1 MLDTI
6 LDSPLSQ
13 WLRHDIEATDH
24 IVISSRIRLARNFDG
39 LLFTNRN
46 DTSALEKVNAIS
58 RGLLQPLKEADGHQY
73 SNISLEQ
80 LSQSERAVLVE
91 KHLMSPALEEKLP
104 YRNLVVSDDASIVI
118 MVNEEDHLRIQSM
131 ASGLQLQQAY
141 DHAVQIDK
149 AIEAKHPYA
158 FDERFGY
165 LTACPTN
172 VGTGL
177 RASVMLHLPALTM
190 SGRITRLIRSIIQ
203 LGYSV
208 RGLYGEGSEA
218 LGAIYQISN
227 QRTMGTSEEATI
239 EQLTKI
245 VEGIIAEE
253 RKSRQSLLHNDK
265 EGLED
270 VLWRSYGVLQYARRV
285 NGKEALT
292 KLSDIQLGVDLD
304 ILPPWGNDTFNE
316 LVAITRPNFLTKYLG
331 DEDLQ
336 PEETEKENE
345 PVKTSVNDSDVPTS
359 VETGD
364 GALIMTSMV
373 VMIVS
378 GGVYLTVKKYI

>member
-6 LDSPLSQ
+6 LDSPLSS
-13 WLRHDIEATDH
+13 WLQLDTDATDH

-39 LLFTNRN
+39 ILFTNRN
-46 DTSALEKVNAIS
+46 DLSSLEKVNTIS

-73 SNISLEQ
+73 SNINLEQ
-80 LSQSERAVLVE
+80 LSERERAILVE

-131 ASGLQLQQAY
+131 VSGLRLEVAY
-141 DHAVQIDK
+141 ERVLKIDK
-149 AIEAKHPYA
+149 TIEDKYPYA

-177 RASVMLHLPALTM
+177 RASVMLHLPALTI
-190 SGRITRLIRSIIQ
+190 SGKITRLIRSIIQ

-218 LGAIYQISN
+218 LGNIYQISN
-227 QRTMGTSEEATI
+227 QRTMGTSEEDTI

-253 RKSRQSLLHNDK
+253 RKSRQLLLHNDK

-270 VLWRSYGVLQYARRV
+270 VLWRSYGVLQNARRV

-292 KLSDIQLGVDLD
+292 KLSDIQLGVDLN
-304 ILPPWGNDTFNE
+304 ILPQWGKDSFNE
-316 LVAITRPNFLTKYLG
+316 LIAITRPNFLSKYAG
-331 DEDLQ
+331 
-336 PEETEKENE
+336 
-345 PVKTSVNDSDVPTS
+345 NDN
-359 VETGD
+359 
-364 GALIMTSMV
+364 
-373 VMIVS
+373 
-378 GGVYLTVKKYI
+378 LTDIERDSYRAKVIRQKLSH

>member
-13 WLRHDIEATDH
+13 WLCQDAEATDH

-39 LLFTNRN
+39 ILFTNRN
-46 DTSALEKVNAIS
+46 DTASLEKVNTIS
-58 RGLLQPLKEADGHQY
+58 RGLLQVLKESDGHQY

-104 YRNLVVSDDASIVI
+104 CRNLVVSDDASIVI

-131 ASGLQLQQAY
+131 TPGLKLQEAY
-141 DHAVQIDK
+141 DHALKIDK
-149 AIEAKHPYA
+149 SIEAKHPYA

-218 LGAIYQISN
+218 LGCIYQISN
-227 QRTMGTSEEATI
+227 QRTMGISEEATI
-239 EQLTKI
+239 EQLNKI

-253 RKSRQSLLHNDK
+253 RKSRQSLLHNDR

-270 VLWRSYGVLQYARRV
+270 VLWRSYGVLQFARRV
-285 NGKEALT
+285 SGKEALT
-292 KLSDIQLGVDLD
+292 KLSDIQLGVDLE
-304 ILPPWGNDTFNE
+304 ILPSWGKDTFNE
-316 LVAITRPNFLTKYLG
+316 LVAITRPNFLCKYLG
-331 DEDLQ
+331 N
-336 PEETEKENE
+336 ENL
-345 PVKTSVNDSDVPTS
+345 TDADRDSYRAKVIRQKLS
-359 VETGD
+359 
-364 GALIMTSMV
+364 
-373 VMIVS
+373 
-378 GGVYLTVKKYI
+378 K

>member
-6 LDSPLSQ
+6 LDSPLSS
-13 WLRHDIEATDH
+13 WLQLDTDATDH
-24 IVISSRIRLARNFDG
+24 IVISSRTRLARNFDG
-39 LLFTNRN
+39 ILFTNRN
-46 DTSALEKVNAIS
+46 DMSSLEKVNTIS
-58 RGLLQPLKEADGHQY
+58 RGLLKPLKEADGHQY
-73 SNISLEQ
+73 SNINLEQ
-80 LSQSERAVLVE
+80 LSERERAILVE

-131 ASGLQLQQAY
+131 VSGLRLEEAY
-141 DHAVQIDK
+141 ERILKIDK
-149 AIEAKHPYA
+149 TIEDKYPYA

-177 RASVMLHLPALTM
+177 RASVMLHLPALTI
-190 SGRITRLIRSIIQ
+190 SGKITRLIRSIIQ

-218 LGAIYQISN
+218 LGNIYQISN
-227 QRTMGTSEEATI
+227 QRTMGTSEEDTI
-239 EQLTKI
+239 EQLIKI

-253 RKSRQSLLHNDK
+253 RKSRQLLLHNDK

-270 VLWRSYGVLQYARRV
+270 VLWRSYGVLQNARRV

-292 KLSDIQLGVDLD
+292 KLSDIQLGVDLN
-304 ILPPWGNDTFNE
+304 ILPQWGKDSFNE
-316 LVAITRPNFLTKYLG
+316 LIAITRPNFLSKYAG
-331 DEDLQ
+331 
-336 PEETEKENE
+336 
-345 PVKTSVNDSDVPTS
+345 NDN
-359 VETGD
+359 
-364 GALIMTSMV
+364 
-373 VMIVS
+373 
-378 GGVYLTVKKYI
+378 LTDIERDSYRAKVIRQKLSH

>member
-6 LDSPLSQ
+6 LDSPLSS
-13 WLRHDIEATDH
+13 WLQLDTDATDH

-39 LLFTNRN
+39 VLFTNRN
-46 DTSALEKVNAIS
+46 DMSSLEKVNSFS
-58 RGLLQPLKEADGHQY
+58 RSLLKPLKDVDGHQY
-73 SNISLEQ
+73 SNINLEQ
-80 LSQSERAVLVE
+80 LSERDRAILVE

-131 ASGLQLQQAY
+131 VSGLRLEEAY
-141 DHAVQIDK
+141 ERILKIDK
-149 AIEAKHPYA
+149 TIEDKYPYA

-177 RASVMLHLPALTM
+177 RASVMLHLPALTI
-190 SGRITRLIRSIIQ
+190 SGKITRLIRSIIQ

-218 LGAIYQISN
+218 LGNIYQISN
-227 QRTMGTSEEATI
+227 QRTMGTSEKDTI

-253 RKSRQSLLHNDK
+253 RKSRQLLLHNDK

-270 VLWRSYGVLQYARRV
+270 VLWRSYGVLQNARRV

-292 KLSDIQLGVDLD
+292 KLSDIQLGVDLN
-304 ILPPWGNDTFNE
+304 ILPQWGKDSFNE
-316 LVAITRPNFLTKYLG
+316 LIAITRPNFLSKYAG
-331 DEDLQ
+331 
-336 PEETEKENE
+336 
-345 PVKTSVNDSDVPTS
+345 NDN
-359 VETGD
+359 
-364 GALIMTSMV
+364 
-373 VMIVS
+373 
-378 GGVYLTVKKYI
+378 LTDIERDSYRAKVIRQKLSH

>member
-6 LDSPLSQ
+6 LDSPLSS
-13 WLRHDIEATDH
+13 WLQLDTDATDH

-39 LLFTNRN
+39 ILFTNRN
-46 DTSALEKVNAIS
+46 DMSSLEKVNSFS
-58 RGLLQPLKEADGHQY
+58 RSLLKPLKDVDGHQY
-73 SNISLEQ
+73 SNINLEQ
-80 LSQSERAVLVE
+80 LSERDRAILVE

-104 YRNLVVSDDASIVI
+104 YRNLVFSDDASIVI

-131 ASGLQLQQAY
+131 VSGLRLEVAY
-141 DHAVQIDK
+141 ERVLKIDK
-149 AIEAKHPYA
+149 AIEAKYAYA

-177 RASVMLHLPALTM
+177 RASVMLHLPALTI
-190 SGRITRLIRSIIQ
+190 SGKITRLIRSIIQ

-218 LGAIYQISN
+218 LGNIYQISN
-227 QRTMGTSEEATI
+227 QRTMGTSEKDTI

-253 RKSRQSLLHNDK
+253 RKSRQLLLHN
-265 EGLED
+265 
-270 VLWRSYGVLQYARRV
+270 GVLQNARRV

-292 KLSDIQLGVDLD
+292 KLSDIQLGVDLN
-304 ILPPWGNDTFNE
+304 ILPQWGKDSFNE
-316 LVAITRPNFLTKYLG
+316 LIAITRPNFLSKYAG
-331 DEDLQ
+331 
-336 PEETEKENE
+336 
-345 PVKTSVNDSDVPTS
+345 NDN
-359 VETGD
+359 
-364 GALIMTSMV
+364 
-373 VMIVS
+373 
-378 GGVYLTVKKYI
+378 LTDIERDSYRAKIIRQKLSH

>member
-6 LDSPLSQ
+6 LDSPLSS
-13 WLRHDIEATDH
+13 WLQLDTDATDH

-39 LLFTNRN
+39 VLFTNRN
-46 DTSALEKVNAIS
+46 DMSSLEKVNSFS
-58 RGLLQPLKEADGHQY
+58 RSLLKPLKDVDGHQY
-73 SNISLEQ
+73 SNINLEQ
-80 LSQSERAVLVE
+80 LSERDRAILVE

-131 ASGLQLQQAY
+131 VSGLRLEVAY
-141 DHAVQIDK
+141 ERVLKIDK
-149 AIEAKHPYA
+149 VIEEKYAYA

-177 RASVMLHLPALTM
+177 RASVMLHLPALTI
-190 SGRITRLIRSIIQ
+190 SGKITRLIRSIIQ

-218 LGAIYQISN
+218 LGNIYQISN
-227 QRTMGTSEEATI
+227 QRTMGTSEKDTI

-253 RKSRQSLLHNDK
+253 RKSRQLLLHNDK
-265 EGLED
+265 EDLED
-270 VLWRSYGVLQYARRV
+270 VLWRSYGVLQNARRV

-292 KLSDIQLGVDLD
+292 KLSDIQLGVDLN
-304 ILPPWGNDTFNE
+304 ILPQWGKDSFNE
-316 LVAITRPNFLTKYLG
+316 LIAITRPNFLSKYAG
-331 DEDLQ
+331 
-336 PEETEKENE
+336 
-345 PVKTSVNDSDVPTS
+345 NDN
-359 VETGD
+359 
-364 GALIMTSMV
+364 
-373 VMIVS
+373 
-378 GGVYLTVKKYI
+378 LTDIERDSYRAKVIRQKLSH

>member
-6 LDSPLSQ
+6 LDSPLSS
-13 WLRHDIEATDH
+13 WLQLDTDATDH

-39 LLFTNRN
+39 VLFTNRN
-46 DTSALEKVNAIS
+46 DMSSLEKVNSFS
-58 RGLLQPLKEADGHQY
+58 RSLLKPLKDVDGHQY
-73 SNISLEQ
+73 SNINLEQ
-80 LSQSERAVLVE
+80 LSERDRAILVE

-131 ASGLQLQQAY
+131 VSGLRLEVAY
-141 DHAVQIDK
+141 ERVLKIDK
-149 AIEAKHPYA
+149 AIEAKYAYA
-158 FDERFGY
+158 FDEQFGY

-177 RASVMLHLPALTM
+177 RASVMLHLPALTI
-190 SGRITRLIRSIIQ
+190 SGKITRLIRSIIQ

-218 LGAIYQISN
+218 LGNIYQISN
-227 QRTMGTSEEATI
+227 QRTMGTSEKDTI

-253 RKSRQSLLHNDK
+253 RKSRQLLLHNDK

-270 VLWRSYGVLQYARRV
+270 VLWRSYGVLQNARRV

-292 KLSDIQLGVDLD
+292 KLSDIQLGVDLN
-304 ILPPWGNDTFNE
+304 ILPQWGKDSFNE
-316 LVAITRPNFLTKYLG
+316 LIAITRPNFLSKYAG
-331 DEDLQ
+331 
-336 PEETEKENE
+336 
-345 PVKTSVNDSDVPTS
+345 NDN
-359 VETGD
+359 
-364 GALIMTSMV
+364 
-373 VMIVS
+373 
-378 GGVYLTVKKYI
+378 LTDIERDSYRAKVIRQKLSH

>member
-6 LDSPLSQ
+6 LDSPLSS
-13 WLRHDIEATDH
+13 WLQLDTDATDH

-39 LLFTNRN
+39 ILFTNRN
-46 DTSALEKVNAIS
+46 DMSSLEKVNTIS
-58 RGLLQPLKEADGHQY
+58 RGLLQPLKEADRHQY
-73 SNISLEQ
+73 SNINLEQ
-80 LSQSERAVLVE
+80 LSERERAILVE

-131 ASGLQLQQAY
+131 VSGLRLEVAY
-141 DHAVQIDK
+141 ERVLKIDK
-149 AIEAKHPYA
+149 AIEAKYPYA
-158 FDERFGY
+158 FDEQFGY

-177 RASVMLHLPALTM
+177 RASVMLHLPALTI
-190 SGRITRLIRSIIQ
+190 SGKITRLIRSIIQ

-218 LGAIYQISN
+218 LGNIYQISN
-227 QRTMGTSEEATI
+227 QRTMGTSEEDTI

-253 RKSRQSLLHNDK
+253 RKSRQLLLHNDK

-270 VLWRSYGVLQYARRV
+270 VLWRSYGVLQNARRV

-292 KLSDIQLGVDLD
+292 KLSDIQLGVDLN
-304 ILPPWGNDTFNE
+304 ILPQWGKDSFNE
-316 LVAITRPNFLTKYLG
+316 LIAITRPNFLSKYAG
-331 DEDLQ
+331 
-336 PEETEKENE
+336 
-345 PVKTSVNDSDVPTS
+345 NDN
-359 VETGD
+359 
-364 GALIMTSMV
+364 
-373 VMIVS
+373 
-378 GGVYLTVKKYI
+378 LTDIERDSYRAKVIRQKLSH

>member
-6 LDSPLSQ
+6 LDSPLSS
-13 WLRHDIEATDH
+13 WLQLDTDETDH

-39 LLFTNRN
+39 ILFTNRN
-46 DTSALEKVNAIS
+46 DMSSLEKVNTIS
-58 RGLLQPLKEADGHQY
+58 RGLLKPLKEADGHQY
-73 SNISLEQ
+73 SNINLEQ
-80 LSQSERAVLVE
+80 LSERERAILVE

-131 ASGLQLQQAY
+131 VSGLRLEEAY
-141 DHAVQIDK
+141 ERILKIDK
-149 AIEAKHPYA
+149 TIEDKYPYA

-177 RASVMLHLPALTM
+177 RASVMLHLPALTI
-190 SGRITRLIRSIIQ
+190 SGKITRLIRSIIQ

-218 LGAIYQISN
+218 LGNIYQISN
-227 QRTMGTSEEATI
+227 QRTMGTSEEDTI

-253 RKSRQSLLHNDK
+253 RKSRQLLLHNDK

-270 VLWRSYGVLQYARRV
+270 VLWRSYGVLQNARRV

-292 KLSDIQLGVDLD
+292 KLSDIQLGVDLN
-304 ILPPWGNDTFNE
+304 ILPQWGKDSFNE
-316 LVAITRPNFLTKYLG
+316 LIAITRPNFLSKYAG
-331 DEDLQ
+331 
-336 PEETEKENE
+336 
-345 PVKTSVNDSDVPTS
+345 NDN
-359 VETGD
+359 
-364 GALIMTSMV
+364 
-373 VMIVS
+373 
-378 GGVYLTVKKYI
+378 LTDIERDSYRAKVIRQKLSH

>member
-6 LDSPLSQ
+6 LDSPLSS
-13 WLRHDIEATDH
+13 WLQLDTDATDH

-39 LLFTNRN
+39 ILFTNRN
-46 DTSALEKVNAIS
+46 DMSSLEKVNTIS

-73 SNISLEQ
+73 SNINLEQ
-80 LSQSERAVLVE
+80 LSERERAILVE

-131 ASGLQLQQAY
+131 VSGLRLEVAY
-141 DHAVQIDK
+141 ERVLKIDK
-149 AIEAKHPYA
+149 TIEDKYPYA

-177 RASVMLHLPALTM
+177 RASVMLHLPALTI
-190 SGRITRLIRSIIQ
+190 SGKITRLIRSIIQ

-218 LGAIYQISN
+218 LGNIYQISN
-227 QRTMGTSEEATI
+227 QRTMGTSEEDTI

-253 RKSRQSLLHNDK
+253 RKSRQLLLHNDK

-270 VLWRSYGVLQYARRV
+270 VLWRSYGVLQNARRV

-292 KLSDIQLGVDLD
+292 KLSDIQLGVDLN
-304 ILPPWGNDTFNE
+304 ILPQWGKDSFNE
-316 LVAITRPNFLTKYLG
+316 LIAITRPNFLSKYAG
-331 DEDLQ
+331 
-336 PEETEKENE
+336 
-345 PVKTSVNDSDVPTS
+345 NDN
-359 VETGD
+359 
-364 GALIMTSMV
+364 
-373 VMIVS
+373 
-378 GGVYLTVKKYI
+378 LTDIERDSYRAKVIRQKLSH

>member
-6 LDSPLSQ
+6 LDSPLSS
-13 WLRHDIEATDH
+13 WLQLDTDATDH

-39 LLFTNRN
+39 ILFTNRN
-46 DTSALEKVNAIS
+46 DMSSLEKVNTIS

-73 SNISLEQ
+73 SNINLEQ
-80 LSQSERAVLVE
+80 LSERERAILVE

-104 YRNLVVSDDASIVI
+104 YRNLVVSYDASIVI

-131 ASGLQLQQAY
+131 VSGLRLEEAY
-141 DHAVQIDK
+141 ERILKIDK
-149 AIEAKHPYA
+149 TIEDKYPYA

-177 RASVMLHLPALTM
+177 RASVMLHLPALII
-190 SGRITRLIRSIIQ
+190 SGKITRLIRSIIQ

-218 LGAIYQISN
+218 LGNIYQISN
-227 QRTMGTSEEATI
+227 QRTMGTSEEDTI

-253 RKSRQSLLHNDK
+253 RKSRQLLLHNDK

-270 VLWRSYGVLQYARRV
+270 VLWRSYGVLQNARRV

-292 KLSDIQLGVDLD
+292 KLSDIQLGVDLN
-304 ILPPWGNDTFNE
+304 ILPQWGKDSFNE
-316 LVAITRPNFLTKYLG
+316 LVAITRPNFLSKYAG
-331 DEDLQ
+331 
-336 PEETEKENE
+336 
-345 PVKTSVNDSDVPTS
+345 NDN
-359 VETGD
+359 
-364 GALIMTSMV
+364 
-373 VMIVS
+373 
-378 GGVYLTVKKYI
+378 LTDIERDSYRAKIIRQKLSH

>member
-6 LDSPLSQ
+6 LDSPLSS
-13 WLRHDIEATDH
+13 WLQLDTDATDH

-39 LLFTNRN
+39 VLFTNRN
-46 DTSALEKVNAIS
+46 DMSSLEKVNSIS
-58 RGLLQPLKEADGHQY
+58 RSLLKPLKDVDGHQY
-73 SNISLEQ
+73 SNINLEQ
-80 LSQSERAVLVE
+80 LSERERAILVE

-131 ASGLQLQQAY
+131 VSGLRLEVAY
-141 DHAVQIDK
+141 ERILKIDK
-149 AIEAKHPYA
+149 TIEEKYPYS

-177 RASVMLHLPALTM
+177 RASVMLHLPALTI
-190 SGRITRLIRSIIQ
+190 SGKITRLIRSIIQ

-218 LGAIYQISN
+218 LGNIYQISN
-227 QRTMGTSEEATI
+227 QRTMGTSEEDTI

-253 RKSRQSLLHNDK
+253 RKSRQLLLHNDK

-270 VLWRSYGVLQYARRV
+270 VLWRSYGVLQNARRV

-292 KLSDIQLGVDLD
+292 KLSDIQLGVDLN
-304 ILPPWGNDTFNE
+304 ILPQWGKDSFNE
-316 LVAITRPNFLTKYLG
+316 LIAITRPNFLSKYAG
-331 DEDLQ
+331 
-336 PEETEKENE
+336 
-345 PVKTSVNDSDVPTS
+345 NDN
-359 VETGD
+359 
-364 GALIMTSMV
+364 
-373 VMIVS
+373 
-378 GGVYLTVKKYI
+378 LTDIERDSYRAKVIRQKLSH

>member
-6 LDSPLSQ
+6 LDSPLSS
-13 WLRHDIEATDH
+13 WLQLDTDATDH

-39 LLFTNRN
+39 VLFTNRN
-46 DTSALEKVNAIS
+46 DMSSLEKINSFS
-58 RGLLQPLKEADGHQY
+58 RSLLKPLKDVDGHQY
-73 SNISLEQ
+73 SNINLEQ
-80 LSQSERAVLVE
+80 LSERDRAILVE

-131 ASGLQLQQAY
+131 VSGLRLEVAY
-141 DHAVQIDK
+141 ERILKIDK
-149 AIEAKHPYA
+149 AIEEKYPYA

-177 RASVMLHLPALTM
+177 RASVMLHLPALTI
-190 SGRITRLIRSIIQ
+190 SGKITRLIRSIIQ

-218 LGAIYQISN
+218 LGNIYQISN
-227 QRTMGTSEEATI
+227 QRTMGTSEEDTI

-253 RKSRQSLLHNDK
+253 RKSRQLLLHNDK

-270 VLWRSYGVLQYARRV
+270 VLWRSYGVLQNARRV

-292 KLSDIQLGVDLD
+292 KLSDIQLGVDLN
-304 ILPPWGNDTFNE
+304 ILPQWGKDSFNE
-316 LVAITRPNFLTKYLG
+316 LIAITRPNFLSKYAG
-331 DEDLQ
+331 
-336 PEETEKENE
+336 
-345 PVKTSVNDSDVPTS
+345 NDN
-359 VETGD
+359 
-364 GALIMTSMV
+364 
-373 VMIVS
+373 
-378 GGVYLTVKKYI
+378 LTDIERDSYRAKVIRQKLSH

>member
-1 MLDTI
+1 MLDVI
-6 LDSPLSQ
+6 LDSPLSP
-13 WLRHDIEATDH
+13 WLQHDKDATDH

-39 LLFTNRN
+39 VLFTNRN
-46 DTSALEKVNAIS
+46 DMSSLEKVNSIS
-58 RGLLQPLKEADGHQY
+58 RSLLKPLKDVDGHQY
-73 SNISLEQ
+73 SNINLEQ
-80 LSQSERAVLVE
+80 LSQGERAVLVE

-141 DHAVQIDK
+141 NRAVKIDK
-149 AIEAKHPYA
+149 AIESKHPYA

-177 RASVMLHLPALTM
+177 RASVMLHLPALTI
-190 SGRITRLIRSIIQ
+190 SGKITRLIRSIIQ

-227 QRTMGTSEEATI
+227 QRTMGISEEETI

-253 RKSRQSLLHNDK
+253 RKSRQLLLHNDK

-270 VLWRSYGVLQYARRV
+270 VLWRSYGVLQNARRV

-292 KLSDIQLGVDLD
+292 KLSDIQLGVDLN
-304 ILPPWGNDTFNE
+304 ILPQWGKDSFNE
-316 LVAITRPNFLTKYLG
+316 LIAITRPNFLSKYAG
-331 DEDLQ
+331 NDDLTDI
-336 PEETEKENE
+336 ER
-345 PVKTSVNDSDVPTS
+345 DSYRSKVIRQKLS
-359 VETGD
+359 
-364 GALIMTSMV
+364 
-373 VMIVS
+373 
-378 GGVYLTVKKYI
+378 K

>member
-6 LDSPLSQ
+6 LDSPLSP
-13 WLRHDIEATDH
+13 WLQHDTDATDH

-39 LLFTNRN
+39 ILFTNRN
-46 DTSALEKVNAIS
+46 DTSSLEKVNTIS
-58 RGLLQPLKEADGHQY
+58 RGLLQPLREADGHQY
-73 SNISLEQ
+73 SNINLEQ
-80 LSQSERAVLVE
+80 LSERERAILVE

-131 ASGLQLQQAY
+131 VSGLRLQEAY
-141 DHAVQIDK
+141 EHAKKIDK
-149 AIEAKHPYA
+149 AIEAKYPYA

-177 RASVMLHLPALTM
+177 RASVMLHLPALTI
-190 SGRITRLIRSIIQ
+190 SGRIIRLIRSIIQ

-218 LGAIYQISN
+218 LGNIYQISN
-227 QRTMGTSEEATI
+227 QRTMGVSEEDTI

-270 VLWRSYGVLQYARRV
+270 VLWRSFGVLQYARRV

-292 KLSDIQLGVDLD
+292 KLSDIQLGVDLE
-304 ILPPWGNDTFNE
+304 ILPSWSKDSFNE
-316 LVAITRPNFLTKYLG
+316 LIAITRPNFLSKYAG
-331 DEDLQ
+331 NDDL
-336 PEETEKENE
+336 TEIER
-345 PVKTSVNDSDVPTS
+345 DSYRAKVIRQKLS
-359 VETGD
+359 H
-364 GALIMTSMV
+364 
-373 VMIVS
+373 
-378 GGVYLTVKKYI
+378 

>member
-6 LDSPLSQ
+6 LDSPLSS
-13 WLRHDIEATDH
+13 WLQLDTDATDH

-39 LLFTNRN
+39 ILFTNRN
-46 DTSALEKVNAIS
+46 DMSSLEKVNTIS

-73 SNISLEQ
+73 SNINLEQ
-80 LSQSERAVLVE
+80 LSERERAILVE

-131 ASGLQLQQAY
+131 VSGLRLEEAY
-141 DHAVQIDK
+141 ERILKIDK
-149 AIEAKHPYA
+149 TIEDKYPYA

-177 RASVMLHLPALTM
+177 RASVMLHLPALTI
-190 SGRITRLIRSIIQ
+190 SGKITRLIRSIIQ

-218 LGAIYQISN
+218 LGNIYQISN
-227 QRTMGTSEEATI
+227 QRTMGTSEEDTI

-253 RKSRQSLLHNDK
+253 RKSRQLLLHNDK

-270 VLWRSYGVLQYARRV
+270 VLWRSYGVLQNARRV

-292 KLSDIQLGVDLD
+292 KLSDIQLGVDLN
-304 ILPPWGNDTFNE
+304 ILPQWGKDSFNE
-316 LVAITRPNFLTKYLG
+316 LIAITRPNFLSKYAG
-331 DEDLQ
+331 
-336 PEETEKENE
+336 
-345 PVKTSVNDSDVPTS
+345 NDN
-359 VETGD
+359 
-364 GALIMTSMV
+364 
-373 VMIVS
+373 
-378 GGVYLTVKKYI
+378 LTDIERDSYRAKIIRQKLSH

>member
-6 LDSPLSQ
+6 LDSPLSP
-13 WLRHDIEATDH
+13 WLQHDTDATDY

-39 LLFTNRN
+39 ILFTNRN
-46 DTSALEKVNAIS
+46 DTSSLEKVNTIS

-73 SNISLEQ
+73 SNINLEQ
-80 LSQSERAVLVE
+80 LSEHERAILVE

-104 YRNLVVSDDASIVI
+104 YRSLVVSDDASIVI

-131 ASGLQLQQAY
+131 VSGLRLQEAY
-141 DHAVQIDK
+141 EHAKKIDK
-149 AIEAKHPYA
+149 AIEAKYPYA

-177 RASVMLHLPALTM
+177 RASVMLHLPALTI

-218 LGAIYQISN
+218 LGNIYQISN
-227 QRTMGTSEEATI
+227 QRTMGVSEEDTI

-270 VLWRSYGVLQYARRV
+270 VLWRSFGVLQYARRV

-292 KLSDIQLGVDLD
+292 KLSDIQLGVDLE
-304 ILPPWGNDTFNE
+304 ILPSWSKDSFNE
-316 LVAITRPNFLTKYLG
+316 LIAITRPNFLSKYAG
-331 DEDLQ
+331 NDDLTDI
-336 PEETEKENE
+336 ER
-345 PVKTSVNDSDVPTS
+345 DSYRAKVIRQKLS
-359 VETGD
+359 H
-364 GALIMTSMV
+364 
-373 VMIVS
+373 
-378 GGVYLTVKKYI
+378 

>member
-1 MLDTI
+1 
-6 LDSPLSQ
+6 
-13 WLRHDIEATDH
+13 
-24 IVISSRIRLARNFDG
+24 
-39 LLFTNRN
+39 
-46 DTSALEKVNAIS
+46 
-58 RGLLQPLKEADGHQY
+58 
-73 SNISLEQ
+73 
-80 LSQSERAVLVE
+80 
-91 KHLMSPALEEKLP
+91 
-104 YRNLVVSDDASIVI
+104 

-131 ASGLQLQQAY
+131 VSGLRLQEAY
-141 DHAVQIDK
+141 EHAKKIDK
-149 AIEAKHPYA
+149 AIEAKYPYA

-177 RASVMLHLPALTM
+177 RVSVMLHLPALTI
-190 SGRITRLIRSIIQ
+190 SGRITRIIRSIIQ

-218 LGAIYQISN
+218 LGNIYQISN
-227 QRTMGTSEEATI
+227 QRTMGVSEEDTI

-292 KLSDIQLGVDLD
+292 KLSDIQLGVDLE
-304 ILPPWGNDTFNE
+304 ILPSWGKDSFNE
-316 LVAITRPNFLTKYLG
+316 LIAITRPNFLSKYAG
-331 DEDLQ
+331 NDDLTDI
-336 PEETEKENE
+336 ER
-345 PVKTSVNDSDVPTS
+345 DSYRAKVIRQKLS
-359 VETGD
+359 H
-364 GALIMTSMV
+364 
-373 VMIVS
+373 
-378 GGVYLTVKKYI
+378 

>member
-1 MLDTI
+1 
-6 LDSPLSQ
+6 
-13 WLRHDIEATDH
+13 
-24 IVISSRIRLARNFDG
+24 
-39 LLFTNRN
+39 
-46 DTSALEKVNAIS
+46 
-58 RGLLQPLKEADGHQY
+58 
-73 SNISLEQ
+73 
-80 LSQSERAVLVE
+80 
-91 KHLMSPALEEKLP
+91 
-104 YRNLVVSDDASIVI
+104 

-227 QRTMGTSEEATI
+227 QRTMGISEEATI

-285 NGKEALT
+285 
-292 KLSDIQLGVDLD
+292 
-304 ILPPWGNDTFNE
+304 
-316 LVAITRPNFLTKYLG
+316 
-331 DEDLQ
+331 
-336 PEETEKENE
+336 
-345 PVKTSVNDSDVPTS
+345 
-359 VETGD
+359 
-364 GALIMTSMV
+364 
-373 VMIVS
+373 
-378 GGVYLTVKKYI
+378 

>member
-6 LDSPLSQ
+6 LDSPLSS
-13 WLRHDIEATDH
+13 WLQLDTDATDH

-39 LLFTNRN
+39 VLFTNRN
-46 DTSALEKVNAIS
+46 DMSSLEKVNSFS
-58 RGLLQPLKEADGHQY
+58 RSLLKPLKDVDGHQY
-73 SNISLEQ
+73 SNINLEQ
-80 LSQSERAVLVE
+80 LSERDRAILVE

-131 ASGLQLQQAY
+131 VSGLRLHEAY
-141 DHAVQIDK
+141 EHALKIDK
-149 AIEAKHPYA
+149 AIEVKYPYA

-177 RASVMLHLPALTM
+177 RASVMLHLPALSI

-218 LGAIYQISN
+218 LGNIYQISN
-227 QRTMGTSEEATI
+227 QRTMGTSEEDTI

-253 RKSRQSLLHNDK
+253 RKSRQLLLHNDK

-270 VLWRSYGVLQYARRV
+270 VLWRSYGVLQNARRV

-292 KLSDIQLGVDLD
+292 KLSDIQLGVDLN
-304 ILPPWGNDTFNE
+304 ILPQWGKDSFNE
-316 LVAITRPNFLTKYLG
+316 LIAITRPNFLSKYAG
-331 DEDLQ
+331 
-336 PEETEKENE
+336 
-345 PVKTSVNDSDVPTS
+345 NDN
-359 VETGD
+359 
-364 GALIMTSMV
+364 
-373 VMIVS
+373 
-378 GGVYLTVKKYI
+378 LTDIERDSYRAKVIRQKLSH

>member
-13 WLRHDIEATDH
+13 WLHHDTDVTDH

-39 LLFTNRN
+39 LLFTNCN
-46 DTSALEKVNAIS
+46 DISALEKVNAIS
-58 RGLLQPLKEADGHQY
+58 RGLLQPLKDADGHQY

-91 KHLMSPALEEKLP
+91 KHLMSPALEEHLP
-104 YRNLVVSDDASIVI
+104 YRNLIVSDDAYIAI

-131 ASGLQLQQAY
+131 APGLKLQQAY
-141 DHAVQIDK
+141 NHAVQIDK
-149 AIEAKHPYA
+149 AKYPYA

-177 RASVMLHLPALTM
+177 RASVMLHLPALTL
-190 SGRITRLIRSIIQ
+190 SGRITRLIRNIIQ

-218 LGAIYQISN
+218 LGCIYQISN
-227 QRTMGTSEEATI
+227 QRTMGISEEATI
-239 EQLTKI
+239 EQLIKI

-270 VLWRSYGVLQYARRV
+270 ILWRSYGILQYARRV
-285 NGKEALT
+285 SGKEALS
-292 KLSDIQLGVDLD
+292 KLSDIQLGVDLE
-304 ILPPWGNDTFNE
+304 ILPFWGKDTFNE
-316 LVAITRPNFLTKYLG
+316 LVAITRPNFLSKYLG
-331 DEDLQ
+331 S
-336 PEETEKENE
+336 ENL
-345 PVKTSVNDSDVPTS
+345 TDTDRDSYR
-359 VETGD
+359 
-364 GALIMTSMV
+364 AK
-373 VMIVS
+373 MIRQKLS
-378 GGVYLTVKKYI
+378 N

>member
-6 LDSPLSQ
+6 LDSPLSS
-13 WLRHDIEATDH
+13 WLQLDTDATDH

-39 LLFTNRN
+39 VLFTNRN
-46 DTSALEKVNAIS
+46 DMSSLEKVNSFS
-58 RGLLQPLKEADGHQY
+58 RSLLKPLKDVDGHQY
-73 SNISLEQ
+73 SNINLEQ
-80 LSQSERAVLVE
+80 LSERDRAILVE

-131 ASGLQLQQAY
+131 VSGLRLEEAY
-141 DHAVQIDK
+141 ERILKIDK
-149 AIEAKHPYA
+149 TIEDKYPYA

-177 RASVMLHLPALTM
+177 RASVMLHLPSLTI
-190 SGRITRLIRSIIQ
+190 SGKITRLIRSIIQ

-218 LGAIYQISN
+218 LGNIYQISN
-227 QRTMGTSEEATI
+227 QRTMGTSEKDTI

-253 RKSRQSLLHNDK
+253 RKSRQLLLHNDK

-270 VLWRSYGVLQYARRV
+270 VLWRSYGVLQNARRV

-292 KLSDIQLGVDLD
+292 KLSDIQLGVDLN
-304 ILPPWGNDTFNE
+304 ILPQWGKDSFNE
-316 LVAITRPNFLTKYLG
+316 LIAITRPNFLSKYAG
-331 DEDLQ
+331 
-336 PEETEKENE
+336 
-345 PVKTSVNDSDVPTS
+345 NDN
-359 VETGD
+359 
-364 GALIMTSMV
+364 
-373 VMIVS
+373 
-378 GGVYLTVKKYI
+378 LTDIERDSYRAKVIRQKLSH

>member
-6 LDSPLSQ
+6 LDSPLSS
-13 WLRHDIEATDH
+13 WLQLDTDATDH

-39 LLFTNRN
+39 VLFTNRN
-46 DTSALEKVNAIS
+46 DMSSLEKVNSIS
-58 RGLLQPLKEADGHQY
+58 RSLLKPLKDVDGHQY
-73 SNISLEQ
+73 SNINLEQ
-80 LSQSERAVLVE
+80 LSERDRAILVE

-141 DHAVQIDK
+141 NRAVKIDK
-149 AIEAKHPYA
+149 AIESKHPYA

-177 RASVMLHLPALTM
+177 RASVMLHLPALTI
-190 SGRITRLIRSIIQ
+190 SGKITRLIRSIIQ

-218 LGAIYQISN
+218 LGNIYQISN
-227 QRTMGTSEEATI
+227 QRTMGTSEKDTI

-270 VLWRSYGVLQYARRV
+270 VLWRSYGVLQNARRV

-292 KLSDIQLGVDLD
+292 KLSDIQLGVDLN
-304 ILPPWGNDTFNE
+304 ILPQWGKDSFNE
-316 LVAITRPNFLTKYLG
+316 LIAITRPNFLSKYAG
-331 DEDLQ
+331 
-336 PEETEKENE
+336 
-345 PVKTSVNDSDVPTS
+345 NDN
-359 VETGD
+359 
-364 GALIMTSMV
+364 
-373 VMIVS
+373 
-378 GGVYLTVKKYI
+378 LTDIERDSYRAKIIRQKLSH

>member
-6 LDSPLSQ
+6 LDSPLSS
-13 WLRHDIEATDH
+13 WLQLDTDATDH

-39 LLFTNRN
+39 VLFTNRN
-46 DTSALEKVNAIS
+46 DMSSLEKVNSFS
-58 RGLLQPLKEADGHQY
+58 RSLLKPLKDVDGHQY
-73 SNISLEQ
+73 SNINLEQ
-80 LSQSERAVLVE
+80 LSERDRAILVE

-131 ASGLQLQQAY
+131 VSGLRLEVAY
-141 DHAVQIDK
+141 ERVLKIDK
-149 AIEAKHPYA
+149 AIEGKYAYA

-177 RASVMLHLPALTM
+177 RASVMLHLPALTI
-190 SGRITRLIRSIIQ
+190 SGKITRLIRSIIQ

-218 LGAIYQISN
+218 LGNIYQISN
-227 QRTMGTSEEATI
+227 QRTMGTSEKDTI

-253 RKSRQSLLHNDK
+253 RKSRQLLLHNDK

-270 VLWRSYGVLQYARRV
+270 VLWRSYGVLQNARRV

-292 KLSDIQLGVDLD
+292 KLSDIQLGVDLN
-304 ILPPWGNDTFNE
+304 ILPQWGKDSFNE
-316 LVAITRPNFLTKYLG
+316 LIAITRPNFLSKYAG
-331 DEDLQ
+331 
-336 PEETEKENE
+336 
-345 PVKTSVNDSDVPTS
+345 NDN
-359 VETGD
+359 
-364 GALIMTSMV
+364 
-373 VMIVS
+373 
-378 GGVYLTVKKYI
+378 LTDIERDSYRAKVIRQKLSH

>member
-6 LDSPLSQ
+6 LDSPLSP
-13 WLRHDIEATDH
+13 WLQHDTDATDH

-39 LLFTNRN
+39 ILFTNRN
-46 DTSALEKVNAIS
+46 DTSSLEKVNTIS

-73 SNISLEQ
+73 SNINLQQ
-80 LSQSERAVLVE
+80 LSERERAILVE

-104 YRNLVVSDDASIVI
+104 YRSLVVSDDASIVI

-131 ASGLQLQQAY
+131 VSGLRLQEAY
-141 DHAVQIDK
+141 EHAQKIDK
-149 AIEAKHPYA
+149 AIEAKYPYA

-172 VGTGL
+172 VGTGM
-177 RASVMLHLPALTM
+177 RASVMLHLPALTI

-218 LGAIYQISN
+218 LGNIYQISN
-227 QRTMGTSEEATI
+227 QRTMGVSEEDTI

-292 KLSDIQLGVDLD
+292 KLSDIQLGVDLE
-304 ILPPWGNDTFNE
+304 ILPSWGKDSFNE
-316 LVAITRPNFLTKYLG
+316 LIAITRPNFLSKYAG
-331 DEDLQ
+331 NDDL
-336 PEETEKENE
+336 TEIER
-345 PVKTSVNDSDVPTS
+345 DSYRAKVIRQKLS
-359 VETGD
+359 H
-364 GALIMTSMV
+364 
-373 VMIVS
+373 
-378 GGVYLTVKKYI
+378 

>member
-6 LDSPLSQ
+6 LDSPLSS
-13 WLRHDIEATDH
+13 WLQLDTDATDH

-39 LLFTNRN
+39 VLFTNRN
-46 DTSALEKVNAIS
+46 DMSSLEKVNSFS
-58 RGLLQPLKEADGHQY
+58 RSLLKPLKDVDGHQY
-73 SNISLEQ
+73 SNINLEQ
-80 LSQSERAVLVE
+80 LSERDRAILVE

-131 ASGLQLQQAY
+131 VSGLRLEEAY
-141 DHAVQIDK
+141 ERILKIDK
-149 AIEAKHPYA
+149 TIEDKYPYA

-177 RASVMLHLPALTM
+177 RASVMLHLPALTI
-190 SGRITRLIRSIIQ
+190 SGKITRLIRSIIQ

-218 LGAIYQISN
+218 LGNIYQISN
-227 QRTMGTSEEATI
+227 QRTMGTSEEDTI

-253 RKSRQSLLHNDK
+253 RKSRQLLLHNDK

-270 VLWRSYGVLQYARRV
+270 VLWRSYGVLQNARRV

-292 KLSDIQLGVDLD
+292 KLSDIQLGVDLN
-304 ILPPWGNDTFNE
+304 ILPQWGKDSFNE
-316 LVAITRPNFLTKYLG
+316 LIAITRPNFLSKYAG
-331 DEDLQ
+331 
-336 PEETEKENE
+336 
-345 PVKTSVNDSDVPTS
+345 NDN
-359 VETGD
+359 
-364 GALIMTSMV
+364 
-373 VMIVS
+373 
-378 GGVYLTVKKYI
+378 LTDIERDSYRAKVIRQKLSH

>member
-6 LDSPLSQ
+6 LDSPLSS
-13 WLRHDIEATDH
+13 WLQLDTDATDH

-39 LLFTNRN
+39 ILFTNRN
-46 DTSALEKVNAIS
+46 DMSSLEKVNTIS
-58 RGLLQPLKEADGHQY
+58 RGLLKPLKEADGHQY
-73 SNISLEQ
+73 SNINLEQ
-80 LSQSERAVLVE
+80 LSERERAILVE

-131 ASGLQLQQAY
+131 VSGLRLEEAY
-141 DHAVQIDK
+141 ERILKIDK
-149 AIEAKHPYA
+149 TIEDKYPYA

-208 RGLYGEGSEA
+208 RGLYGEGSES

-316 LVAITRPNFLTKYLG
+316 LIAITRPNFLSKYAG
-331 DEDLQ
+331 
-336 PEETEKENE
+336 
-345 PVKTSVNDSDVPTS
+345 NDN
-359 VETGD
+359 
-364 GALIMTSMV
+364 
-373 VMIVS
+373 
-378 GGVYLTVKKYI
+378 LTDIERDSYRAKVIRQKLSH

>member
-6 LDSPLSQ
+6 LDSPLSS
-13 WLRHDIEATDH
+13 WLQLDTDATDH

-39 LLFTNRN
+39 VLFTNRN
-46 DTSALEKVNAIS
+46 DMSSLEKVNSFS
-58 RGLLQPLKEADGHQY
+58 RSLLKPLKDVDGHQY
-73 SNISLEQ
+73 SNINLEQ
-80 LSQSERAVLVE
+80 LSERERAILVE

-131 ASGLQLQQAY
+131 VSGLRLEVAY
-141 DHAVQIDK
+141 ERVLKIDK
-149 AIEAKHPYA
+149 TIEDKYPYA

-177 RASVMLHLPALTM
+177 RASVMLHLPALTI
-190 SGRITRLIRSIIQ
+190 SGKITRLIRSIIQ

-218 LGAIYQISN
+218 LGNIYQISN
-227 QRTMGTSEEATI
+227 QRTMGTSEEDTI

-253 RKSRQSLLHNDK
+253 RKSRQLLLHNDK

-270 VLWRSYGVLQYARRV
+270 VLWRSYGVLQNARRV

-292 KLSDIQLGVDLD
+292 KLSDIQLGVDLN
-304 ILPPWGNDTFNE
+304 ILPQWGKDSFNE
-316 LVAITRPNFLTKYLG
+316 LIAITRPNFLSKYAG
-331 DEDLQ
+331 
-336 PEETEKENE
+336 
-345 PVKTSVNDSDVPTS
+345 NDN
-359 VETGD
+359 
-364 GALIMTSMV
+364 
-373 VMIVS
+373 
-378 GGVYLTVKKYI
+378 LTDIERDSYRAKVIRQKLSH